1 LPPIFNIPFFS
12 SIAQFAS
19 GMDITAAQLAH
30 LLNGTLEGDPTATVR
45 QPARIEEAQQGDFAF
60 LDNPKYESYAY
71 ATKASILLVNK
82 TFQPAQPIAAT
93 LVRVDDVRSSLAFLL
108 EKFNDIVSPNGAP
121 AQIDEK
127 ASVHP
132 DVQIGTQSAIGAFTV
147 VEAGAIIGDNCTIYP
162 QVFLGRN
169 VHIGNNC
176 KIYPGVRIHHNCV
189 VGDNCVLHA
198 NAVIGADGFG
208 FAPQE
213 DKSWKKVPHVG
224 NVVLENNVEIG
235 ANACIDRAALGSTV
249 LHSGVKIDNLVHIA
263 HNVEVG
269 KNSVMAAQV
278 GVAGSTKIGENVQLG
293 GQTGIAGHLTIADGT
308 RVQAQSGIASSIRE
322 PNQALFG
329 APAIDYNDYVRAY
342 VVFKN
347 LPELQKKVRAL
358 EKMLKALQG

>member
-1 LPPIFNIPFFS
+1 
-12 SIAQFAS
+12 
-19 GMDITAAQLAH
+19 MDITAAQLAH
-30 LLNGTLEGDPTATVR
+30 LLNGTLEGDPNATVR
-45 QPARIEEAQQGDFAF
+45 QPARIEEAREGDFAF
-60 LDNPKYESYAY
+60 FDNPKYEAYAY
-71 ATKASILLVNK
+71 STKASILLVNK
-82 TFQPAQPIAAT
+82 TFQPTQPITAT
-93 LVRVDDVRSSLAFLL
+93 LIRVEDVRSSLAVLL

-121 AQIDEK
+121 AQVADN
-127 ASVHP
+127 AFVHA
-132 DVQIGTQSAIGAFTV
+132 DVQVGIQTAVGAFAV
-147 VEAGAIIGDNCTIYP
+147 VEAGASIGDNCTIYP
-162 QVFLGRN
+162 QVFIGRN
-169 VHIGNNC
+169 VQIGNNC
-176 KIYPGVRIHHNCV
+176 KVYPGARIHHNTII
-189 VGDNCVLHA
+189 GDNCVIHS

-235 ANACIDRAALGSTV
+235 ANACIDRAALGSTI
-249 LHSGVKIDNLVHIA
+249 LHEGVKIDNLVHIA

-308 RVQAQSGIASSIRE
+308 RVQAQSGIASSIKE

-342 VVFKN
+342 IVFKN
-347 LPELQKKVRAL
+347 LPELQKKVRTL
-358 EKMLKALQG
+358 ERILKSMQENE

>member
-1 LPPIFNIPFFS
+1 
-12 SIAQFAS
+12 
-19 GMDITAAQLAH
+19 MDITAAQLAH
-30 LLNGTLEGDPTATVR
+30 LLNGTLEGNPDATVR
-45 QPARIEEAQQGDFAF
+45 QPARIEEAREGDFAF
-60 LDNPKYESYAY
+60 LDNPRYESYAY
-71 ATKASILLVNK
+71 STKASILLVNK
-82 TFQPAQPIAAT
+82 TFQPTQAIRAT
-93 LVRVDDVRSSLAFLL
+93 LIRVDDVRSSLAFLL
-108 EKFNDIVSPNGAP
+108 ERFNDIVSPNGAP
-121 AQIDEK
+121 AQVADN

-132 DVQIGTQSAIGAFTV
+132 DVQIGVQTAIGAFTV
-147 VEAGAIIGDNCTIYP
+147 VEAGASIGESCTIYP
-162 QVFLGRN
+162 QVFIGRN
-169 VHIGNNC
+169 VRIGNNC
-176 KIYPGVRIHHNCV
+176 KVYPGVRIHHNCII
-189 VGDNCVLHA
+189 GDNCVLHA

-224 NVVLENNVEIG
+224 NVILENNVEVG

-249 LHSGVKIDNLVHIA
+249 LREGVKIDNLVHIA

-308 RVQAQSGIASSIRE
+308 RVQAQSGIASSVKE

-347 LPELQKKVRAL
+347 LPDLQKKVRAL
-358 EKMLKALQG
+358 ERMLKEMQQNQP

>member
-1 LPPIFNIPFFS
+1 
-12 SIAQFAS
+12 
-19 GMDITAAQLAH
+19 MDITAAQLAQ
-30 LLNGTLEGDPTATVR
+30 LLNGSFEGDPNATVR
-45 QPARIEEAQQGDFAF
+45 QPARIEEAQEGDLAF

-71 ATKASILLVNK
+71 TTRASILLVNK
-82 TFQPAQPIAAT
+82 TFKPVQPISAT
-93 LVRVDDVRSSLAFLL
+93 LVRVEDVRTSLAFLL
-108 EKFNDIVSPNGAP
+108 EKFSDIISPNGIP
-121 AQIDEK
+121 AQIDDK

-132 DVQIGTQSAIGAFTV
+132 DARIGHQSAIGSFTV
-147 VEAGAIIGDNCTIYP
+147 VEAGAIIGDNCTLYP
-162 QVFLGRN
+162 QVFIGRN

-176 KIYPGVRIHHNCV
+176 KLYPGVRVLHNCII
-189 VGDNCVLHA
+189 GDNCVLHA
-198 NAVIGADGFG
+198 NAVVGADGFG

-235 ANACIDRAALGSTV
+235 ANACIDRAALGSTI
-249 LHSGVKIDNLVHIA
+249 LRTGVKIDNLVHIA

-308 RVQAQSGIASSIRE
+308 RVQAQSGIASSVRE

-358 EKMLKALQG
+358 ERMLKHLKGE